1 MLFIRSEEVDNIIY
15 KPLSSHFWVG
25 SFCSC
30 SFIVAQH
37 KDNPVLSSPSD
48 VVGSSDIIRI
58 YKDMGN
64 NMPDKSWM
72 LYLLELFDSNAAN
85 HYHHTSIELNLICQ
99 FNDQDN
105 FWAIYAGVNRY
116 RFTKVVPIVGH
127 SYLREIILHRYD
139 NSIEYR
145 VTDLDDNNNN
155 NNNAIEY
162 FTFQLGKP
170 KSTSK
175 SFQGSS
181 QFTGIEWWNKAGNS
195 PFPIRYE
202 IEFSNL
208 RYAQAAAAADSDGKN
223 IERVTFRPYDALVP
237 NKDGNAK
244 EYPVSFGCAD
254 INDGCIRYTVTAGSC
269 KTGLAFLPV
278 R

>member
-1 MLFIRSEEVDNIIY
+1 
-15 KPLSSHFWVG
+15 
-25 SFCSC
+25 
-30 SFIVAQH
+30 
-37 KDNPVLSSPSD
+37 
-48 VVGSSDIIRI
+48 
-58 YKDMGN
+58 
-64 NMPDKSWM
+64 MPDKSWM
-72 LYLLELFDSNAAN
+72 LYLLELFDSSIAN
-85 HYHHTSIELNLICQ
+85 NRTSIELNLICQ

-105 FWAIYAGVNRY
+105 FWAIFAGVNRY
-116 RFTKVVPIVGH
+116 KFTKVVPIVGH
-127 SYLREIILHRYD
+127 SYLREIIVHRYD

-155 NNNAIEY
+155 AIED
-162 FTFQLGKP
+162 FTFQLGKA

-208 RYAQAAAAADSDGKN
+208 RYAQAAAEEDSDGKN
-223 IERVTFRPYDALVP
+223 IERVTFRPYGALVP

-254 INDGCIRYTVTAGSC
+254 IKDGCICYTVTAGSC